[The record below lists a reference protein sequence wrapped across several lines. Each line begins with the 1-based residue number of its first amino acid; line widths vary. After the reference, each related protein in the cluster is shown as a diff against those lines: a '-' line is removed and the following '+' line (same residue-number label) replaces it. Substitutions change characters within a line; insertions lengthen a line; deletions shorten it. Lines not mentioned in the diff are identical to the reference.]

1 MNASPLL
8 QGLGTTLA
16 IALALALLPGLIH
29 LAVLTAAAMA
39 PRRARAEAPA
49 FTGRLQIVVPAHNES
64 ASIRRT
70 ALALAEAAVAD
81 GNTGLLVVA
90 DNCTDDTAAQAR
102 TTGAEVAVREDTSVR
117 GKGAALRF
125 AFGRESRAEW
135 FLVVDADSRLDPGFL
150 PALRRA
156 IGRAQADAAT
166 VALQARYLGEAP
178 LEATGRD
185 AVRARL
191 VAVAMMAFNV
201 LRPRGR
207 DALGQSCGVFGN
219 GFAVRASAVRGAG
232 WGSDAIVEDADQH
245 LRWQAAG
252 LRVRFVDDAVVRGEL
267 PVTAGAARTQR
278 ARWEGGRLA
287 LARRWVPRL
296 AARAARGHAGALEP
310 LADLLLP
317 PLAQLA
323 AGLALLALLP
333 FGPGRALALAG
344 FALLALHVAVALR
357 LGGATRAHLA
367 ALCSAPLYV
376 AWKLAG
382 VAATLRAAA
391 GRAGWV
397 RTARNTP
404 TAPAAALTAVSAV
417 TSTAAPSAASFTD
430 TAPQALS

>member
-1 MNASPLL
+1 MNAHLLL
-8 QGLGTTLA
+8 QGLA
-16 IALALALLPGLIH
+16 IAAAVVLTLALLPGLLH
-29 LAVLTAAAMA
+29 LALLTLAAMA
-39 PRRARAEAPA
+39 PRRIHADSPA

-70 ALALAEAAVAD
+70 ALALAEAAVED

-102 TTGAEVAVREDTSVR
+102 TTGAEVLVRDDTSVR

-125 AFGRESRAEW
+125 AFGRDTRAEW
-135 FLVVDADSRLDPGFL
+135 FLVVDADSRLDAGFL

-156 IGRAQADAAT
+156 IGRAQDDDTT

-178 LEATGRD
+178 VEATGRD
-185 AVRARL
+185 ALRARL
-191 VAVAMMAFNV
+191 VAVAMMGFNV

-252 LRVRFVDDAVVRGEL
+252 LHVRFIDDAVVRGEL
-267 PVTAGAARTQR
+267 PVTAGGARSQR

-287 LARRWVPRL
+287 LARRWIPRL
-296 AARAARGHAGALEP
+296 AAQAARGRGWALEP

-323 AGLALLALLP
+323 AGLVLLALLP
-333 FGPGRALALAG
+333 FSTTRILAAAG
-344 FALLALHVAVALR
+344 FALLALHVGVAMR
-357 LGGATRAHLA
+357 LGGATRAHLT
-367 ALCSAPLYV
+367 ALCTAPVYV

-404 TAPAAALTAVSAV
+404 HAPDATASV
-417 TSTAAPSAASFTD
+417 ASFTD
-430 TAPQALS
+430 SSPQALS